1 MSNPF
6 KSGYVTLIGRPNVG
20 KSTIL
25 NAFLGQKVS
34 IVTDKPQTTRNRIIG
49 IRNEDDAQ
57 IIFIDTPGIH
67 EPFHLLGETMVRTA
81 KKTLQ
86 EIDLVVLVVDPHKPR
101 DTDKAVIETLK
112 NVKKPAILTI
122 NKIDTVKKPDLLA
135 VTDCYRQ
142 LIDFIEII
150 PVSALKN
157 DGMGVL
163 LEKIKEYL
171 PEGPR
176 YYPEDIVT
184 DQIERFMVAEIIR
197 EKIILQ
203 TAEEIPYSVAV
214 EVVKWSE
221 NEKGLVSISANIYV
235 ERASQKGIIIGKTGN
250 MLKQI
255 GSSARTDIERLL
267 GTKVFLAL
275 WVKVK
280 KGWRDNRNFLDEL
293 GYR

>member
-101 DTDKAVIETLK
+101 DTDRAVIETLK

-122 NKIDTVKKPDLLA
+122 NKIDTVKKPELLA

-142 LIDFIEII
+142 LMYFSEII

-157 DGMGVL
+157 DGMEVL
-163 LEKIKEYL
+163 SEKIKEYL

-293 GYR
+293 GYL